1 MKVIFR
7 IYTKN
12 NCYEP
17 FEYIA
22 DFFYKVKILIKFFF
36 TRKFPEPRIKVF
48 QKKGVPENFYKK

>member
-17 FEYIA
+17 FEAIG
-22 DFFYKVKILIKFFF
+22 DFFYHVKIVIKYIF
-36 TRKFPEPRIKVF
+36 
-48 QKKGVPENFYKK
+48 KKMVDK